1 MTFDQSMQLLYL
13 SLLGAVIGGY
23 FLVANRRRM
32 GRMVQMAA
40 IWFFIFVGMVLVVGL
55 WEDVSRTAMPRQ
67 DVILSDGGVV
77 IEVPRERDG
86 HYHMTLGVNGAPI
99 RFIVDTGASDLVLSR
114 DDAARAGIDLGALRY
129 LGRAYTAN
137 GEVRTAQVRLDEVEV
152 GGMVD
157 RGVPAVVNEG
167 DMRVSLLGMSYLQEF
182 GRIEIADDTL
192 RLVR

>member
-1 MTFDQSMQLLYL
+1 MSVDQSMQLLYL
-13 SLLGAVIGGY
+13 VLLGGVIGGY
-23 FLVANRRRM
+23 FFLANRHRL
-32 GRMVQMAA
+32 GRLVQMGA

-55 WEDVSRTAMPRQ
+55 WDDVTRTAMPRQ
-67 DVILSDGGVV
+67 DVMLVDGATV

-99 RFIVDTGASDLVLSR
+99 RFIVDTGATDLVLSQ
-114 DDAARAGIDLGALRY
+114 DDAVRAGLDLDQLRY
-129 LGRAYTAN
+129 FGRAYTAN
-137 GEVRTAQVRLDEVEV
+137 GEVRTAQVRLDEVRV
-152 GGMVD
+152 GEIVD
-157 RGVPAVVNEG
+157 TFVPAVVNEG

>member
-1 MTFDQSMQLLYL
+1 MSVDQSMQLLYL
-13 SLLGAVIGGY
+13 VLLGGVIGGY
-23 FLVANRRRM
+23 FFLANRHRL
-32 GRMVQMAA
+32 GRLVQMGA

-55 WEDVSRTAMPRQ
+55 WDDVTRTAMPRQ
-67 DVILSDGGVV
+67 DVMLVDGATV

-99 RFIVDTGASDLVLSR
+99 RFIVDTGATDLVLSR
-114 DDAARAGIDLGALRY
+114 EDAARAGLDLDELRY
-129 LGRAYTAN
+129 FGRAFTAN
-137 GEVRTAQVRLDEVEV
+137 GEVRTAQVRLDEVRV
-152 GGMVD
+152 GEIVD
-157 RGVPAVVNEG
+157 TFVPAVVNEG